1 MDFDVAVVGAGP
13 AGSVSAR
20 EIAAA
25 GYKVLLLEEHSVVG
39 QPVHCSGLITP
50 RTLEAAGLGDDIVLN
65 SIKGAVVYTPQ
76 GNTITVGSN
85 RVHALV
91 IDRARMD
98 EGLAQGAQKAGAVLA
113 LESRLVAMQRN
124 DDGVRL
130 HVQRGPNRTEQ
141 TINVRLVIGA
151 DGSHSAVAK
160 AIGTGSTQETIVA
173 VGGEIRM
180 QAQND
185 DMVEVYVQPDLAPGW
200 FGWTIPLGEDVS
212 RIGIGSDERGK
223 NPRRLL
229 ESLME
234 RHEHL
239 RDSTVLRL
247 QGGVIPVAPLRQIAE
262 PRAMLVG
269 DAAGQVKPTSG
280 GGIHTSIL
288 SAKICAKVAVTA
300 LERGEVGEEAAERYR
315 TEWIRTVGLE
325 LYQGRLLRHML
336 AQLTPGETEH
346 LLQLFTLKEVR
357 EVMAAQ
363 GDIDF
368 PVHLF
373 SYLFRPAVVFRVLR
387 ALPLGLWPRLAWLLI
402 QWYRKVSRYQAV
414 LQTRPA

>member
-20 EIAAA
+20 DLAAA
-25 GYKVLLLEEHSVVG
+25 GYKVLLLEEHAVVG

-65 SIKGAVVYTPQ
+65 RIKGAVVYTPE
-76 GNTITVGSN
+76 GNTITVGGN

-98 EGLAQGAQKAGAVLA
+98 EELAQQAQEAGAVLV
-113 LESRLVAMQRN
+113 LESRLVGMQRN
-124 DDGVRL
+124 NDGVRL
-130 HVQRGPNRTEQ
+130 RVQRGPNRAEQ
-141 TINVRLVIGA
+141 TINVRLVIDA

-160 AIGTGSTQETIVA
+160 GIGTGASQETIVA
-173 VGGEIRM
+173 VGGEVAM

-200 FGWTIPLGEDVS
+200 FGWTIPLSAGVS

-229 ESLME
+229 EGLME

-239 RDSTVLRL
+239 RGSTVLRL

-288 SAKICAKVAVTA
+288 SAKICAEVAVAA

-315 TEWIRTVGLE
+315 TEWMRTVGLE
-325 LYQGRLLRHML
+325 LYRGRLLRHML
-336 AQLTPGETEH
+336 AQLTPAETEQ
-346 LLQLFTLKEVR
+346 LLQLFTLKEVK

-373 SYLFRPAVVFRVLR
+373 SHLFRPAVVLRVLR
-387 ALPLGLWPRLAWLLI
+387 ALPLRLWPRLAWLLI
-402 QWYRKVSRYQAV
+402 QWYRKVSSPRGV
-414 LQTRPA
+414 LQTRPS

>member
-1 MDFDVAVVGAGP
+1 LDFDVAVVGAGP

-25 GYKVLLLEEHSVVG
+25 GYKVLLLEEHDVVG

-50 RTLEAAGLGDDIVLN
+50 RTLEATGLGNDIVLN
-65 SIKGAVVYTPQ
+65 RIKGAVVFTPE
-76 GNTITVGSN
+76 GNRITVGGN
-85 RVHALV
+85 RIHALV

-98 EGLAQGAQKAGAVLA
+98 EGLARQAQEAGADLA
-113 LESRLVAMQRN
+113 LSSKLTGMQVN
-124 DDGVRL
+124 ADGVRL
-130 HVQRGPNRTEQ
+130 TVQRGPNRREQ
-141 TINVRLVIGA
+141 TIDVRLVIGA
-151 DGSHSAVAK
+151 DGSHSTVAK
-160 AIGTGSTQETIVA
+160 TMGTGSVEETIVA
-173 VGGEIRM
+173 VGGEIAM
-180 QAQND
+180 QPQSE

-200 FGWTIPLGEDVS
+200 FGWTIPLGADVS
-212 RIGIGSDERGK
+212 RIGIGSDERGR

-229 ESLME
+229 EGLME

-239 RDSTVLRL
+239 RGSTVLRL

-288 SAKICAKVAVTA
+288 SAKICADVAVEA
-300 LERGEVGEEAAERYR
+300 LEHGLVGEEAAARYR
-315 TEWIRTVGLE
+315 TEWMSTVGLE
-325 LYQGRLLRHML
+325 LYRGRLLRHML
-336 AQLTPGETEH
+336 AQLTPGETEQ

-373 SYLFRPAVVFRVLR
+373 SHLFRPAVVFRVMR
-387 ALPLGLWPRLAWLLI
+387 ALPMRLWPRLAWMLV
-402 QWYRKVSRYQAV
+402 QWYRKISTHQPGLEA
-414 LQTRPA
+414 RPA

>member
-1 MDFDVAVVGAGP
+1 MGFDVAVVGAGP
-13 AGSVSAR
+13 AGSVAAR
-20 EIAAA
+20 DIAAA
-25 GYKVLLLEEHSVVG
+25 GYKVLLLEEHDVVG

-50 RTLEAAGLGDDIVLN
+50 RTLKASGMGDDIVLN
-65 SIKGAVVYTPQ
+65 SIKGAVVYTPM
-76 GNTITVGSN
+76 GNTITVGGN

-98 EGLAQGAQKAGAVLA
+98 EGLATQAQTAGAELA
-113 LESRLVAMQRN
+113 LGTRLSGMERN
-124 DDGVRL
+124 EDGVRIQL
-130 HVQRGPNRTEQ
+130 QQGANGRAQHFDVKM
-141 TINVRLVIGA
+141 VIGA
-151 DGSHSAVAK
+151 DGSHSVVAN
-160 AIGTGSTQETIVA
+160 AMGAGQSEESIVA
-173 VGGEIRM
+173 VGGEIGL
-180 QAQND
+180 QAQHD

-200 FGWTIPLGEDVS
+200 FGWTIPLDGNVS

-229 ESLME
+229 EGLME

-239 RDSTVLRL
+239 RDSSVLRL

-288 SAKICAKVAVTA
+288 SAQICAKVAISS
-300 LERGEVGEEAAERYR
+300 LEHGELGESAAERYR
-315 TEWIRTVGLE
+315 REWMDTVGLE
-325 LYQGRLLRHML
+325 LHRGRMLRHML
-336 AQLTPGETEH
+336 AQLTPGETEQ

-373 SYLFRPAVVFRVLR
+373 SHLFRPAVVFRVLK
-387 ALPLGLWPRLAWLLI
+387 ALPLKLWPKLAWLLL
-402 QWYRKVSRYQAV
+402 QWYRRVSTHRSTLEA
-414 LQTRPA
+414 RPV

>member
-13 AGSVSAR
+13 AGSVSAK

-25 GYKVLLLEEHSVVG
+25 GYKVLLLEEHDVVG
-39 QPVHCSGLITP
+39 QPVHCSGLISP
-50 RTLEAAGLGDDIVLN
+50 RTLEATGLDNDIVLN
-65 SIKGAVVYTPQ
+65 SIKGAVVYTPM
-76 GNTITVGSN
+76 GNTITVGGN
-85 RVHALV
+85 RTHALV
-91 IDRARMD
+91 IDRALMD
-98 EGLAQGAQKAGAVLA
+98 EGLARKAQEAGAVLA
-113 LESRLVAMQRN
+113 LRSRLASMQRS

-130 HVQRGPNRTEQ
+130 HVQRGSEKAEQ
-141 TINVRLVIGA
+141 KIDVRLVIGA

-160 AIGTGSTQETIVA
+160 GMGTGQSEESIVA
-173 VGGEIRM
+173 VGGEISM
-180 QAQND
+180 QSQHD

-200 FGWTIPLGEDVS
+200 FGWTIPLGTDVS
-212 RIGIGSDERGK
+212 RIGIGSDEQGR

-229 ESLME
+229 EGLME
-234 RHEHL
+234 SHEHL
-239 RDSTVLRL
+239 RDSSVLRL

-288 SAKICAKVAVTA
+288 SAKICADVAIEA
-300 LERGEVGEEAAERYR
+300 LERGALGEEAAARYR
-315 TEWIRTVGLE
+315 TEWMRTVGLE
-325 LYQGRLLRHML
+325 LYRGRLLRHML
-336 AQLTPGETEH
+336 AQLTPVETEQ
-346 LLQLFTLKEVR
+346 LLQLFTLKEVC

-373 SYLFRPAVVFRVLR
+373 SHLFRPAVVFRVLR
-387 ALPLGLWPRLAWLLI
+387 ALPLRLWPRLAWLLV
-402 QWYRKVSRYQAV
+402 QWYRKVSNHQPG
-414 LQTRPA
+414 LQ

>member
-1 MDFDVAVVGAGP
+1 MDFDVAVIGAGP

-25 GYKVLLLEEHSVVG
+25 GHKVLLLEEHNVVG

-50 RTLEAAGLGDDIVLN
+50 RTLDAAGLGDDIVLN
-65 SIKGAVVYTPQ
+65 TIKGALVYTPE
-76 GNTITVGSN
+76 GNKIIVGGD
-85 RVHALV
+85 RVHAFV

-98 EGLAQGAQKAGAVLA
+98 EKLAQQAQEAGAVLA
-113 LESRLVAMQRN
+113 LESRLVDMQRT

-130 HVQRGPNRTEQ
+130 RVHRGSDKAEQ
-141 TINVRLVIGA
+141 QIDVKLVIGA

-160 AIGTGSTQETIVA
+160 AMGAGSVQETIVA
-173 VGGEIRM
+173 VGGEVAM
-180 QAQND
+180 QSLND

-200 FGWTIPLGEDVS
+200 FGWTIPLGADVS
-212 RIGIGSDERGK
+212 RIGIGSDERGR

-229 ESLME
+229 EGLMK

-288 SAKICAKVAVTA
+288 SAKICAEVAVGT
-300 LERGEVGEEAAERYR
+300 LEHGEIGEQAAERYR
-315 TEWIRTVGLE
+315 TKWMQTVGLE
-325 LYQGRLLRHML
+325 LYRGRLLRHML

-373 SYLFRPAVVFRVLR
+373 SHLFRPAVVLRVLR
-387 ALPLGLWPRLAWLLI
+387 ALPLRLWPRLAWLLI
-402 QWYRKVSRYQAV
+402 QWYRKVSSHQAV
-414 LQTRPA
+414 LQARPA